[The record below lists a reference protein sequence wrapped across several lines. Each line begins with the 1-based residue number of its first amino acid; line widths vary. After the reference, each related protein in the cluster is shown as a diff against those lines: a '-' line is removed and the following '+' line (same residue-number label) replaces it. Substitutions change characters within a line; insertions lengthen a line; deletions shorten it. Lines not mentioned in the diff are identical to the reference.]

1 MLTFR
6 ILTPILVYLGYTAR
20 RCTDMKKAHKI
31 RIYPNSRQE
40 IQFQKTFGCVR
51 FYWNFL
57 LDQRI
62 TNYKQKK
69 ENPEYIENKLTY
81 AGLKKQEEFA
91 WLKEIE
97 AQPLSQVNMD
107 LNKAYKN
114 TFNSKFGFPK
124 FKSKKYSKKSYRT
137 AVGMK
142 VNGRYFYVSK
152 VGWVKMAEELRF
164 KGKLMN
170 VTISQSKSGKYFA
183 TFLVETENSL
193 KEPVANSIG
202 LDLGLTHFC
211 ITSAGEKIDSK
222 RFYRSLEQRLIREQR
237 KLSKRLEVA
246 KQHNRK
252 LDECRN
258 YQKQKVK
265 VARIHEKIANQRI
278 DFLHKLSSRLTDE
291 NQIICV
297 EELNVKGLVKN
308 HKLAKSISDVSWS
321 EFVRQ
326 LDYKCQWKG
335 RTLVKVD
342 RFFPSSQLCSSCG
355 HNDGKKELNI
365 REWVC
370 SHYGTLHDRDINAS
384 INIKTEGLSGIA

>member
-6 ILTPILVYLGYTAR
+6 ILTPILVYLGYTVR

-222 RFYRSLEQRLIREQR
+222 RFYRSLEQRLIR
-237 KLSKRLEVA
+237 
-246 KQHNRK
+246 
-252 LDECRN
+252 
-258 YQKQKVK
+258 
-265 VARIHEKIANQRI
+265 
-278 DFLHKLSSRLTDE
+278 
-291 NQIICV
+291 
-297 EELNVKGLVKN
+297 
-308 HKLAKSISDVSWS
+308 
-321 EFVRQ
+321 
-326 LDYKCQWKG
+326 
-335 RTLVKVD
+335 
-342 RFFPSSQLCSSCG
+342 
-355 HNDGKKELNI
+355 
-365 REWVC
+365 
-370 SHYGTLHDRDINAS
+370 
-384 INIKTEGLSGIA
+384 